1 MHKLLQRQLGRLNLT
16 WKELPRGIQRL
27 LHQVDR
33 AYVQADHDRGLLEH
47 SLDITSKEL
56 VDQNL
61 RLRDQLAKGRTAE
74 EALRRSEER
83 YDLAVN
89 GADAGIWDW
98 DLASDTIFY
107 SSRWKSLLGYDSAE
121 IGESPTEWL
130 DRIHP
135 NDQLRVRAAVHN
147 HLDGKTPRLEI
158 EYRIRHKSGNYIWAL
173 ACGVAV
179 RNKSGNP
186 YRMAGS
192 QTDVTARKVAEE
204 QVRHDAIHDALTG
217 LPNRTLFMDR
227 LDHLMT
233 IAQREPG
240 HAFAILF
247 LDLDRFKLVNDS
259 LGHLVGDQLLVE
271 TARRFGACLKAG
283 DTLARLGGDEFVI
296 LLEEVNEIE
305 EATVVAE
312 RLLRELRRPFVI
324 EQHEV
329 YTSASIGIVVDA
341 DHQRTSQELLRDADT
356 AMYRAKQ
363 EGKACYQVFDA
374 QMHKRA
380 ISRLRLENELRRA
393 LDEEQFELL
402 YQPIFY
408 LPNRQLTGFEAL
420 IRWRHPERGLLSPA
434 EFIPVAEEIG
444 LIVPMDRW
452 VMDKAFT
459 QLAQW
464 QERIPQQQPL
474 HVSVNVS
481 ARNFERHGLVEKIS
495 AILDHTGLPPYT
507 LQLEITE
514 TSLMRE
520 NDKRVVDQLL
530 ALRELGVFLFLDD
543 FGTGYASLS
552 YLHKLPFNGLKI
564 DRSFTAQMDDDGKNS
579 TFVQT
584 LISLADSLYLFPVV
598 EGIETQSQLES
609 IQSIAACCG
618 QGYHFSHPL
627 PAEEAEQLIIS
638 ASRFEQQIYQKGT
651 PFHK

>member
-1 MHKLLQRQLGRLNLT
+1 LNVARNTLSP
-16 WKELPRGIQRL
+16 EIQRL

-33 AYVQADHDRGLLEH
+33 AYVQADHDRGLLKH

-56 VDQNL
+56 VDQNM
-61 RLRDQLAKGRTAE
+61 RLREQLAKERAAE

-98 DLASDTIFY
+98 DLNSDTVFY
-107 SSRWKSLLGYDSAE
+107 SPRWKSLLGYDSAE
-121 IGESPTEWL
+121 VSETPSEWF

-135 NDQLRVRAAVHN
+135 NDQLRVQAAVHN
-147 HLDGKTPRLEI
+147 HLDGKTSRLEI
-158 EYRIRHKSGNYIWAL
+158 EYRIRHKNGNYIWAL

-179 RNKSGNP
+179 YNENNIP

-227 LDHLMT
+227 LDHLMKVS
-233 IAQREPG
+233 QREPA

-247 LDLDRFKLVNDS
+247 LDLDRFKIVNDS

-271 TARRFGACLKAG
+271 TARRFGSCLKAG

-296 LLEEVNEIE
+296 LLEEVNETE
-305 EATVVAE
+305 EATAIAE

-329 YTSASIGIVVDA
+329 YTSASIGIVIDA
-341 DHQRTSQELLRDADT
+341 EHRRTSQELLRDADT

-420 IRWRHPERGLLSPA
+420 IRWRHPERGVLSPV
-434 EFIPVAEEIG
+434 EFVPVAEEIG

-452 VMDKAFT
+452 VMEKGFK

-464 QERIPQQQPL
+464 QERHPLQQPL
-474 HVSVNVS
+474 HLSVNVS
-481 ARNFERHGLVEKIS
+481 ARQFDRDGLVDKIGE
-495 AILDHTGLPPYT
+495 ILEETGLPPYT

-514 TSLMRE
+514 TSIMRE
-520 NDKRVVDQLL
+520 DDKRVIDQLL
-530 ALRELGVFLFLDD
+530 ALRELGIFLFLDD

-564 DRSFTAQMDDDGKNS
+564 DRSFPAQMDSDGKNS

-584 LISLADSLYLFPVV
+584 MISLADSLYLFPVV
-598 EGIETQSQLES
+598 EGIETESQLKN

-627 PAEEAEQLIIS
+627 SVDEAEQLIIS
-638 ASRFEQQIYQKGT
+638 VAQQEARNPSANRT
-651 PFHK
+651 PFPR